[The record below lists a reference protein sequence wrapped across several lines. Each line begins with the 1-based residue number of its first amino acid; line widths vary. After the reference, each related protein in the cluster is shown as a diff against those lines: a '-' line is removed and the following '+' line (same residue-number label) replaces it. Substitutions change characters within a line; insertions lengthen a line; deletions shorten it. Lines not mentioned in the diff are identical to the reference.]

1 MKKCRVEITDY
12 WNNNSFTG
20 THIRLHVSITGT
32 ISNHQQKV
40 IPKAIKIL
48 TKIPHNCECLMDIY
62 AKFWN
67 VRMHIVGVTIFLV
80 KMYAQIA

>member
-1 MKKCRVEITDY
+1 MEITDY
-12 WNNNSFTG
+12 RNHNSFTG
-20 THIRLHVSITGT
+20 THIRLRV
-32 ISNHQQKV
+32 SNHQQKV

-48 TKIPHNCECLMDIY
+48 TKIPRNFEYLTDIH

-67 VRMHIVGVTIFLV
+67 VRMHNVGVKIFKV